1 MAPGTAP
8 EGVTDRRSFVRELA
22 AAGVVTALPWGS
34 SSVEGQQ
41 RQAQLR
47 LGPGAA
53 ILDVPENRAVL
64 SRIEQ
69 ARELTPEQLL
79 SAATFYRDNPATA
92 ALAYRLA
99 ASAMAMVV
107 SSRNVDKAMGSIAR
121 AEVEWSFWGD
131 VWNKIKNF
139 FTGGTDQKDP
149 AHCKYKCVGLL
160 VISALLEKCGD
171 NDDWHI
177 IGVCSGFSW

>member
-1 MAPGTAP
+1 
-8 EGVTDRRSFVRELA
+8 
-22 AAGVVTALPWGS
+22 
-34 SSVEGQQ
+34 
-41 RQAQLR
+41 
-47 LGPGAA
+47 
-53 ILDVPENRAVL
+53 
-64 SRIEQ
+64 
-69 ARELTPEQLL
+69 
-79 SAATFYRDNPATA
+79 
-92 ALAYRLA
+92 
-99 ASAMAMVV
+99 MAMVV

-131 VWNKIKNF
+131 VWNKVKNF